1 MDEPPVIDD
10 APLADPA
17 EVRRAME
24 FYAARGWTDGLP
36 VVPVTGSY
44 LAEFL
49 ATTARAPSDVVI
61 AMPHLNRA
69 LTVRLAAI
77 NAALAGCLPSYFPV
91 VLAAWDS
98 FLGDG
103 GVSKAIWQSTTGT
116 APFTV
121 VNGPVRTAIGL
132 NSRGNLYGSGFR
144 ANATIGRAIRLGS
157 LNAFGLRPH
166 VLDQAT
172 QGTPAKYSCC
182 IAENEEDSPWA
193 PLHVDNGLAATDS
206 ACTSTVIRSVLHIE
220 ARHTIVPEQLAEDLA
235 DSIGRTGAMVRA
247 FASVYVVLNPEHAR
261 LLDSRGWSKQDLR
274 EAIVERGSR
283 TYRELAASGKEAIAK
298 GTGWRLPADH
308 PDALPQTAPA
318 DLDAPVPIL
327 RSVHDVQVVVA
338 GAPNAGVS
346 SVVETFGAVGRPP
359 SVAKVEI
366 PGQQQELSNGPRFHP
381 IGKEIRLSGKTI
393 VEPSRA
399 TPVYGEFDVVVVGG
413 GPAGIMAAS
422 AAARAGHSTLLIE
435 RYGFLGGAGTAGG
448 LSTFCGLH
456 ARTRGADVRV
466 IRGLAD
472 ELLDRLAKLDG
483 LNAPHLTIAD
493 GIAAQAFDISA
504 YKIAADELVTG
515 SGARILF
522 HAMAVGAVMADA
534 GVIDAVL
541 IESKSGR
548 QAVRGRFFVDASGD
562 GDLAAWAGVPWEKA
576 PPIDGMMYPS
586 LMFRINGVNVER
598 AGPAPWRTVERLM
611 DEAERAGTH
620 TFPRKK
626 PIVRPQRNPLE
637 WRANLTQLRTAS
649 GGAIDGTDVDQL
661 TLGELTGRQQAL
673 DAFTFIRDRTPGFE
687 DSYIVDIAPQIGIRE
702 TRRIIGAY
710 QLTEDDVLGCADFD
724 DTIGVN
730 GWPVEAHVAGTVE
743 FRWQRDERG
752 FNQLPFRIIV
762 PPATGNLYVAGRCAS
777 MTHGAQSAARVTGP
791 CFVMGEAAGVAA
803 GMALDAAVTGDRID
817 VPELQRRLENEGAFL
832 GRGEPVAVL

>member
-1 MDEPPVIDD
+1 
-10 APLADPA
+10 
-17 EVRRAME
+17 
-24 FYAARGWTDGLP
+24 
-36 VVPVTGSY
+36 
-44 LAEFL
+44 
-49 ATTARAPSDVVI
+49 
-61 AMPHLNRA
+61 
-69 LTVRLAAI
+69 
-77 NAALAGCLPSYFPV
+77 
-91 VLAAWDS
+91 
-98 FLGDG
+98 
-103 GVSKAIWQSTTGT
+103 
-116 APFTV
+116 
-121 VNGPVRTAIGL
+121 
-132 NSRGNLYGSGFR
+132 
-144 ANATIGRAIRLGS
+144 
-157 LNAFGLRPH
+157 
-166 VLDQAT
+166 
-172 QGTPAKYSCC
+172 
-182 IAENEEDSPWA
+182 
-193 PLHVDNGLAATDS
+193 
-206 ACTSTVIRSVLHIE
+206 
-220 ARHTIVPEQLAEDLA
+220 
-235 DSIGRTGAMVRA
+235 
-247 FASVYVVLNPEHAR
+247 
-261 LLDSRGWSKQDLR
+261 
-274 EAIVERGSR
+274 
-283 TYRELAASGKEAIAK
+283 
-298 GTGWRLPADH
+298 
-308 PDALPQTAPA
+308 
-318 DLDAPVPIL
+318 
-327 RSVHDVQVVVA
+327 
-338 GAPNAGVS
+338 
-346 SVVETFGAVGRPP
+346 
-359 SVAKVEI
+359 
-366 PGQQQELSNGPRFHP
+366 
-381 IGKEIRLSGKTI
+381 LSGETI
-393 VEPSRA
+393 IEPSRS

-422 AAARAGHSTLLIE
+422 AAARAGCSTLLIE

-456 ARTRGADVRV
+456 ARTHGEDVRV

-522 HAMAVGAVMADA
+522 HAMAVGVVMGAGEA
-534 GVIDAVL
+534 GVIDAVI

-548 QAVRGRFFVDASGD
+548 AAVRGRFFIDASGD

-586 LMFRINGVNVER
+586 LMFRINAVDVSR

-611 DEAERAGTH
+611 EEAEQAGTH

-637 WRANLTQLRTAS
+637 WRANLTQLRTAD

-661 TLGELTGRQQAL
+661 TLGELAGRQQAL

-730 GWPVEAHVAGTVE
+730 GWPVEAHVAGNVE
-743 FRWQRDERG
+743 FRWQRDPRG

-762 PPATGNLYVAGRCAS
+762 PGLGTVANLYVAGRCAS

-803 GMALDAAVTGDRID
+803 AMALSAGVPGGQID
-817 VPELQRRLENEGAFL
+817 VPELQRRLEDQGAFL
-832 GRGEPVAVL
+832 GRTTPEQVL

>member
-1 MDEPPVIDD
+1 M
-10 APLADPA
+10 
-17 EVRRAME
+17 
-24 FYAARGWTDGLP
+24 
-36 VVPVTGSY
+36 
-44 LAEFL
+44 
-49 ATTARAPSDVVI
+49 
-61 AMPHLNRA
+61 
-69 LTVRLAAI
+69 
-77 NAALAGCLPSYFPV
+77 
-91 VLAAWDS
+91 
-98 FLGDG
+98 
-103 GVSKAIWQSTTGT
+103 
-116 APFTV
+116 
-121 VNGPVRTAIGL
+121 
-132 NSRGNLYGSGFR
+132 SG
-144 ANATIGRAIRLGS
+144 
-157 LNAFGLRPH
+157 
-166 VLDQAT
+166 
-172 QGTPAKYSCC
+172 
-182 IAENEEDSPWA
+182 E
-193 PLHVDNGLAATDS
+193 
-206 ACTSTVIRSVLHIE
+206 
-220 ARHTIVPEQLAEDLA
+220 
-235 DSIGRTGAMVRA
+235 
-247 FASVYVVLNPEHAR
+247 
-261 LLDSRGWSKQDLR
+261 
-274 EAIVERGSR
+274 
-283 TYRELAASGKEAIAK
+283 
-298 GTGWRLPADH
+298 
-308 PDALPQTAPA
+308 
-318 DLDAPVPIL
+318 
-327 RSVHDVQVVVA
+327 
-338 GAPNAGVS
+338 
-346 SVVETFGAVGRPP
+346 
-359 SVAKVEI
+359 
-366 PGQQQELSNGPRFHP
+366 
-381 IGKEIRLSGKTI
+381 TI
-393 VEPSRA
+393 VEPSRS

-422 AAARAGHSTLLIE
+422 AAARAGCSTLLIE

-456 ARTRGADVRV
+456 ARTYGADVRV

-472 ELLDRLAKLDG
+472 ELLDRLGKLDG

-522 HAMAVGAVMADA
+522 HAMAVGAVMRA
-534 GVIDAVL
+534 GAAAEIDAVI

-548 QAVRGRFFVDASGD
+548 QAVRGRFFIDASGD

-586 LMFRINGVNVER
+586 LMFRINAVDVSR
-598 AGPAPWRTVERLM
+598 AGPTPWRTVERLM
-611 DEAERAGTH
+611 GEAERAGTH

-637 WRANLTQLRTAS
+637 WRANLTQLRTAD

-803 GMALDAAVTGDRID
+803 AMALSGGVAGGDID
-817 VPELQRRLENEGAFL
+817 VPELQRRLENQGAFL
-832 GRGEPVAVL
+832 GRTTPEPVL